1 MLPTLTSTCGQTNRI
16 TAKTILDEWHKPPS
30 NENKQMTNER
40 TNSGSWL
47 FSATIL
53 FSLTAFCATFGYA
66 LATGLSDTAKL
77 TIGIVTVV
85 LLIALPFIAV
95 LAWLLYRPPATTTQ
109 IREVHDSE
117 YRPAQRQRYL
127 PAAEYEQEY
136 RPISHENR
144 AYRPP
149 AAREVFIPRY
159 AENGAPKPYGFDSA
173 ATSTLAT
180 NDDTGQRITVD
191 ARLLSR
197 FLQCQT
203 PSRKEWT
210 GGTEGYTAASAF
222 CCEQGMTIKLANGGQ
237 RWRPEYQDEDTRL
250 EWAQSL
256 TV

>member
-1 MLPTLTSTCGQTNRI
+1 
-16 TAKTILDEWHKPPS
+16 
-30 NENKQMTNER
+30 MTNER

-53 FSLTAFCATFGYA
+53 FSLTAFCAAFGYA
-66 LATGLSDTAKL
+66 LATSLSDTARL
-77 TIGIVTVV
+77 TIGIVAVV
-85 LLIALPFIAV
+85 LLIALPFISV
-95 LAWLLYRPPATTTQ
+95 LAWLLRRPATTTQ

-117 YRPAQRQRYL
+117 YRQIQRQHYL
-127 PAAEYEQEY
+127 PPAEYEQEY

-159 AENGAPKPYGFDSA
+159 AEMGQQRPYGYDSG
-173 ATSTLAT
+173 ATDTLAT
-180 NDDTGQRITVD
+180 NDATGQRITVD

-210 GGTEGYTAASAF
+210 GGMEGYTAASAF

-237 RWRPEYQDEDTRL
+237 RWRPEYQDEEARL
-250 EWAQSL
+250 EWAKSL
-256 TV
+256 NE

>member
-1 MLPTLTSTCGQTNRI
+1 
-16 TAKTILDEWHKPPS
+16 
-30 NENKQMTNER
+30 MTNER

-53 FSLTAFCATFGYA
+53 FSLTAFCAAFGYA
-66 LATGLSDTAKL
+66 LATSLSDTARL
-77 TIGIVTVV
+77 TIGIVAVV
-85 LLIALPFIAV
+85 LLIALPFISV
-95 LAWLLYRPPATTTQ
+95 LAWLLRRPATTTQ

-117 YRPAQRQRYL
+117 YRQIQRQHYL
-127 PAAEYEQEY
+127 PPAEYEQEY

-159 AENGAPKPYGFDSA
+159 AEMGQQRPYGYDSG
-173 ATSTLAT
+173 ATDTLAT
-180 NDDTGQRITVD
+180 NDATGQRITVD

-237 RWRPEYQDEDTRL
+237 RWRPEYQDEEARL
-250 EWAQSL
+250 EWAKSL
-256 TV
+256 NE

>member
-1 MLPTLTSTCGQTNRI
+1 
-16 TAKTILDEWHKPPS
+16 
-30 NENKQMTNER
+30 MTNER

-53 FSLTAFCATFGYA
+53 FSLTAFCAAFGYA
-66 LATGLSDTAKL
+66 LATSLSDTARL
-77 TIGIVTVV
+77 TIGIVAVV
-85 LLIALPFIAV
+85 LLIALPFISV
-95 LAWLLYRPPATTTQ
+95 LAWLLRRPATTTQ

-117 YRPAQRQRYL
+117 YRQIQRQHYL
-127 PAAEYEQEY
+127 PPAEYEQEY

-159 AENGAPKPYGFDSA
+159 AEMGQQRPYGYDSG
-173 ATSTLAT
+173 ATDTLAT
-180 NDDTGQRITVD
+180 NDATGQRITVD
-191 ARLLSR
+191 ARLHSR

-210 GGTEGYTAASAF
+210 GGMEGYTAASAF

-237 RWRPEYQDEDTRL
+237 RWRPEYQDEEARL
-250 EWAQSL
+250 EWAKSL
-256 TV
+256 NE

>member
-1 MLPTLTSTCGQTNRI
+1 
-16 TAKTILDEWHKPPS
+16 
-30 NENKQMTNER
+30 MTNEQ

-66 LATGLSDTAKL
+66 LANGLSDTARL
-77 TIGIVTVV
+77 TIGIVAVV
-85 LLIALPFIAV
+85 LLIALPFISV
-95 LAWLLYRPPATTTQ
+95 LAWLLRRPATTTQ

-117 YRPAQRQRYL
+117 YRQIQRQHYL
-127 PAAEYEQEY
+127 PPAEYEQEY
-136 RPISHENR
+136 RPITHENGH
-144 AYRPP
+144 YRPP
-149 AAREVFIPRY
+149 AARSVFIPRY
-159 AENGAPKPYGFDSA
+159 AEMGQQRPYGYDSG
-173 ATSTLAT
+173 ATDTLAT
-180 NDDTGQRITVD
+180 NDATGQRITVD

>member
-1 MLPTLTSTCGQTNRI
+1 
-16 TAKTILDEWHKPPS
+16 
-30 NENKQMTNER
+30 MTNER

-53 FSLTAFCATFGYA
+53 FSLTAFCAAFGYA
-66 LATGLSDTAKL
+66 LATSLSDTARL
-77 TIGIVTVV
+77 TIGIVAVV
-85 LLIALPFIAV
+85 LLIALPFISV
-95 LAWLLYRPPATTTQ
+95 LAWLLRRPATTTQ

-117 YRPAQRQRYL
+117 YRQIQRQHYL
-127 PAAEYEQEY
+127 PPAEYEQEY

-159 AENGAPKPYGFDSA
+159 AEMGQQRPYGYDSG
-173 ATSTLAT
+173 ATDTLAT
-180 NDDTGQRITVD
+180 NDATGQRITVD

>member
-1 MLPTLTSTCGQTNRI
+1 
-16 TAKTILDEWHKPPS
+16 
-30 NENKQMTNER
+30 MTNER

-53 FSLTAFCATFGYA
+53 FSLTAFCAAFGYA
-66 LATGLSDTAKL
+66 LATSLSDTARL
-77 TIGIVTVV
+77 TIGIVAVV
-85 LLIALPFIAV
+85 LLIALPFISV
-95 LAWLLYRPPATTTQ
+95 LAWLLRRPATTTQ

-117 YRPAQRQRYL
+117 YRQIQRQHYL
-127 PAAEYEQEY
+127 PPAEYEQEY

-159 AENGAPKPYGFDSA
+159 AEMGQQRPYGYDSG
-173 ATSTLAT
+173 ATDTLAT
-180 NDDTGQRITVD
+180 NDATGQRITVD

-203 PSRKEWT
+203 PSRKDWT
-210 GGTEGYTAASAF
+210 GGMEGYTAASAF

-237 RWRPEYQDEDTRL
+237 RWRPEYQDEEARL
-250 EWAQSL
+250 EWAKSL
-256 TV
+256 NE

>member
-1 MLPTLTSTCGQTNRI
+1 
-16 TAKTILDEWHKPPS
+16 
-30 NENKQMTNER
+30 MTNER

-53 FSLTAFCATFGYA
+53 FSLTAFCAAFGYA
-66 LATGLSDTAKL
+66 LATSLSDTARL
-77 TIGIVTVV
+77 TIGIVAVV
-85 LLIALPFIAV
+85 LLIALPLMAV
-95 LAWLLYRPPATTTQ
+95 LAWLLRRTPSSTSR
-109 IREVHDSE
+109 IREIE
-117 YRPAQRQRYL
+117 YEHVPSRHQRYL
-127 PAAEYEQEY
+127 PPAEYEQEY

-159 AENGAPKPYGFDSA
+159 AEMGQQRPYGYDSG
-173 ATSTLAT
+173 ATDTLAT
-180 NDDTGQRITVD
+180 NDATGQRITVD

-210 GGTEGYTAASAF
+210 GGMEGYTAASAF

-237 RWRPEYQDEDTRL
+237 RWRPEYQDEEARL
-250 EWAQSL
+250 EWAKSL
-256 TV
+256 NE

>member
-1 MLPTLTSTCGQTNRI
+1 
-16 TAKTILDEWHKPPS
+16 
-30 NENKQMTNER
+30 MTNER

-53 FSLTAFCATFGYA
+53 FSLTAFCATFGYS
-66 LATGLSDTAKL
+66 LANGLSDTAKL
-77 TIGIVTVV
+77 TIGIVAVV
-85 LLIALPFIAV
+85 LLIALPFISV
-95 LAWLLYRPPATTTQ
+95 LAWLLRRPATTTQ

-117 YRPAQRQRYL
+117 YRQIQRQHYL
-127 PAAEYEQEY
+127 PPAEYEQEY

-159 AENGAPKPYGFDSA
+159 AEMGQQRPYGYDSG
-173 ATSTLAT
+173 ATDTLAT
-180 NDDTGQRITVD
+180 NDATGQRITVD

-210 GGTEGYTAASAF
+210 GGMEGYTAASAF

-237 RWRPEYQDEDTRL
+237 RWRPEYQDEEARL
-250 EWAQSL
+250 EWAKSL
-256 TV
+256 NE